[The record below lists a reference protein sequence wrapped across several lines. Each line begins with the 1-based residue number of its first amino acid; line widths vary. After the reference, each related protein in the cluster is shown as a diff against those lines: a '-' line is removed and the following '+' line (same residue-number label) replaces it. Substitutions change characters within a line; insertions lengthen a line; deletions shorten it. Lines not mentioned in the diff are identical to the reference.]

1 MLPLHL
7 KVLVNLL
14 LLPVRILV
22 LLGAAEKYIKHAFG
36 IILNME
42 IHSLCGI
49 NNHHDWYMMMRY
61 DNHLIHPELYGLD
74 NSCMVLYNCHGRL
87 PSFGNA
93 LCYFSGGYGS
103 VENMEITIVN
113 KETDEYFSLDLYTSP
128 CGTVYDPPIDT
139 ETY

>member
-1 MLPLHL
+1 MLLRL
-7 KVLVNLL
+7 CNDTTVDA
-14 LLPVRILV
+14 VRNP
-22 LLGAAEKYIKHAFG
+22 AAEKYIKHAFG

-61 DNHLIHPELYGLD
+61 DDHLIHPELYGLD

-103 VENMEITIVN
+103 VENMEIAIVN
-113 KETDEYFSLDLYTSP
+113 KDTNEYFSLYLYSSP
-128 CGTVYDPPIDT
+128 CGYVFGYPIDT
-139 ETY
+139 WVIR